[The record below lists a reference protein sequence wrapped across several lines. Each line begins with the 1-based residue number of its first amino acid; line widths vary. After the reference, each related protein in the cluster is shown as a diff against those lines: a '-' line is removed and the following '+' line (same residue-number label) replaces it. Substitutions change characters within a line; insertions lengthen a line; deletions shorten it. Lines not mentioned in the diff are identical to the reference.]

1 MKEAS
6 GELNMSV
13 VVFIAIGALG
23 SFFYFTI
30 WPMIRNNMNQNTNC
44 SKAIC
49 NKCETGNCKD
59 VDCHMKGDPAHTF
72 KCVWKG

>member
-1 MKEAS
+1 MKEAT

-13 VVFIAIGALG
+13 AILVAIAGLAA
-23 SFFYFTI
+23 FFYFTF
-30 WPMIRNNMNQNTNC
+30 WPMIKNNINQNTNC

-49 NKCETGNCKD
+49 EKCQTEHCQD
-59 VDCHMKGDPAHTF
+59 VDCHMPGDTAHTF

>member
-1 MKEAS
+1 MKEAT

-13 VVFIAIGALG
+13 VVLVGISGLAA
-23 SFFYFTI
+23 FFYFTL
-30 WPMIRNNMNQNTNC
+30 WPMIKNNMNQNTNC

-49 NKCETGNCKD
+49 NKCPSGNCQM
-59 VDCHMKGDPAHTF
+59 VDCHLRGSTQYF